1 MCGLENFPR
10 LYSSVYKIQCRL
22 LPPVYT
28 TGMHELGSVQL
39 EINEVTGAQK
49 ALLESLE
56 KWNWVE

>member
-1 MCGLENFPR
+1 MPASPPL
-10 LYSSVYKIQCRL
+10 VYA
-22 LPPVYT
+22 

-39 EINEVTGAQK
+39 GINEVTGAQK